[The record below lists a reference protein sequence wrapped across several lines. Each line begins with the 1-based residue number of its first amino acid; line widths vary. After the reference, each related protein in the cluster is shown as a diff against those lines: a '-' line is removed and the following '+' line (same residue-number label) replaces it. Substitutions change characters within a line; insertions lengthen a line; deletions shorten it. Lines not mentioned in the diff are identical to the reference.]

1 MNKDA
6 SFLLKVANEVP
17 LTPGTL
23 TKVALMCEENTCK
36 DLLLMNDKYRCTDV
50 NFDNMLV
57 NPQEGRFFAYVT
69 SATDKS
75 ARLSPGES
83 FCSACISENSVNESV
98 LEQTNNNSLEKE
110 LGTVGFPENKPI

>member
-1 MNKDA
+1 MNKDV
-6 SFLLKVANEVP
+6 SFLLKVVP
-17 LTPGTL
+17 LTPGKL

-57 NPQEGRFFAYVT
+57 KPQEGRFFVYVT

-83 FCSACISENSVNESV
+83 FCSVCISENSTLSVNESV